1 LWDYIE
7 TNPFSASTGNWISGV
22 DQAAKAVAT
31 TPAGGAAHARQAH
44 AAVPKNPKV
53 PWVVCTDPPYYD
65 NVPYADLSD
74 FFYIWLRRIL
84 GRIYPDLFSTLLV
97 PKASELVADPF
108 RHGGKTEAQRF
119 FEK

>member
-1 LWDYIE
+1 
-7 TNPFSASTGNWISGV
+7 
-22 DQAAKAVAT
+22 
-31 TPAGGAAHARQAH
+31 
-44 AAVPKNPKV
+44 
-53 PWVVCTDPPYYD
+53 VVCTDPPYYD